1 MCFFQIKDR
10 TAMQQRGMMAGFDWV
25 IWLVIILYA
34 VGGLTVAVVMKFADN
49 ILKGFATS
57 VSIIVSAFRVWYSRL
72 R

>member
-1 MCFFQIKDR
+1 
-10 TAMQQRGMMAGFDWV
+10 
-25 IWLVIILYA
+25 LVIILYA